1 MMKLSNKINLILI
14 GLSLCAVKL
23 TAQQSIELYTN
34 IEYPVIPVK
43 YCDLEESMK
52 ETSGIIFSSG
62 FVWTINDS
70 GGEPEIYKID
80 KETGTVCQTVKLLN
94 ATNIDWEDISED
106 DDFFYIGDI
115 GNNDGDRTDL
125 KIYRIAKKNVKN
137 KKYVEVNAE
146 IIKFSFQ
153 DQKSF
158 EENSRNHNYDCES
171 LISCRDTLLLFSKNW
186 VDGKSRMY
194 KLPKVSGDY
203 KLNPAELFESDG
215 LITGGDFNSTLNKL
229 ALIGYKDHQP
239 FIFMVNDFD
248 GTTLAGK
255 EIFRFNLFKMK
266 DSQAEGIA
274 WSVGETVLFS
284 TEQTKSFSQQV
295 FEFDIRQVF
304 KIMGK

>member
-1 MMKLSNKINLILI
+1 MIKLSRTIYILSTALF
-14 GLSLCAVKL
+14 LSAVKL
-23 TAQQSIELYTN
+23 SAQQSVELYTN
-34 IEYPVIPVK
+34 IEYPVVPVK

-80 KETGTVCQTVKLLN
+80 KETGTVCQTVKILN
-94 ATNIDWEDISED
+94 ATNKDWEDISED
-106 DDFFYIGDI
+106 ESYFYIGDI
-115 GNNDGDRTDL
+115 GNNDGNRTDL
-125 KIYRIAKKNVKN
+125 KIYKIAKKNIKS
-137 KKYVEVNAE
+137 KKYLEVNAE

-158 EENSRNHNYDCES
+158 EENSRNHNFDCEA
-171 LISCRDTLLLFSKNW
+171 LISCGDTLLLFSKNW
-186 VDGKSRMY
+186 VDEKSRMY
-194 KLPKVSGDY
+194 KLPKVPGEY
-203 KLNPAELFESDG
+203 KLNPVELFESDG
-215 LITGGDFNSTLNKL
+215 LITGGDFNSTLNKM
-229 ALIGYKDHQP
+229 ALIGYKNHQP

-274 WSVGETVLFS
+274 WSTGETVLFS